1 MHASGVHVKLV
12 VFQTCPAE
20 VANTQ
25 AQQPHLVQ
33 LPPPTPAAAVC
44 CWSRGMTSLGCGL
57 IGVTFV

>member
-1 MHASGVHVKLV
+1 MHAPGVHVKLV

-44 CWSRGMTSLGCGL
+44 CW
-57 IGVTFV
+57 